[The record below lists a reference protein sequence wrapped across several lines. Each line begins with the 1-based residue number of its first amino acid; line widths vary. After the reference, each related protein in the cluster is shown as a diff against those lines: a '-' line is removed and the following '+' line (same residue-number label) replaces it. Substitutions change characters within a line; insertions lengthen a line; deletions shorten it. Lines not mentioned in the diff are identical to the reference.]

1 MWVMKYYL
9 FVLIILYQ
17 SHRISTEPLAL
28 TDKTWKDMLCGQ
40 WMVEL

>member
-1 MWVMKYYL
+1 MHRWSFL
-9 FVLIILYQ
+9 LLLLLPTLIL
-17 SHRISTEPLAL
+17 TEPLNL

>member
-1 MWVMKYYL
+1 MQCSL
-9 FVLIILYQ
+9 FILILLHL
-17 SHRISTEPLAL
+17 SHQISAEPLAL

>member
-1 MWVMKYYL
+1 MFFIKIHL
-9 FVLIILYQ
+9 LSVLILFLPNL
-17 SHRISTEPLAL
+17 ISTEPLAL